1 MGLPTGLGQ
10 RALQSLNRPSA
21 LQFIGTPQMGAP
33 ATQPVPQNIMGLRKK
48 VLEQQM
54 RPQITPAQQFAQMTA
69 GLPAMERT
77 PAPDRP
83 KGLGGLLSGMIPEAG
98 TPEMAGIG
106 AAGQKLLELSGYR
119 QVPITTAE
127 ALGQAA
133 GAFTQARGA
142 ALQQQ
147 REEAAAQAA
156 AERQAILDKQARE
169 KDLFD
174 RMMREQEFGLKQKK
188 EAREAKEADKPKEP
202 KYGYQS
208 FGGKLYPT
216 KDGQISGDPVATAP
230 DNITTSFKDIKMP
243 DGTTHTQLLNSKTG
257 ELIRTISVSKQEDEP
272 TARTFQNIGAYFLD
286 GKFLGEA
293 SYDTRTGERTYV
305 NSEGVRVPL
314 PPEAQPVTES
324 FMGKGVLTAEQMSSK
339 KGELVDLKN
348 GLTRYTNYLENIE
361 KANVGI
367 TRLADEMSSY
377 FKTLLSTKAK
387 AYNLTEEELALR
399 VAQGEFQGL
408 LGGARIDTVGGGVM
422 TEQDALRIIQN
433 LGGDVSLLQNSE
445 VVKDQI
451 SRMFTQKYNA
461 YNSKRD
467 VFNSQVERYYKG
479 FGYKTLPEL
488 DVNTELLSPKYL
500 EEMGLQPTAK
510 ETKDVSE
517 DVSDITY
524 TEDELN
530 NALDKY
536 N

>member
-1 MGLPTGLGQ
+1 
-10 RALQSLNRPSA
+10 
-21 LQFIGTPQMGAP
+21 
-33 ATQPVPQNIMGLRKK
+33 
-48 VLEQQM
+48 
-54 RPQITPAQQFAQMTA
+54 
-69 GLPAMERT
+69 
-77 PAPDRP
+77 
-83 KGLGGLLSGMIPEAG
+83 
-98 TPEMAGIG
+98 
-106 AAGQKLLELSGYR
+106 
-119 QVPITTAE
+119 
-127 ALGQAA
+127 
-133 GAFTQARGA
+133 
-142 ALQQQ
+142 
-147 REEAAAQAA
+147 
-156 AERQAILDKQARE
+156 
-169 KDLFD
+169 
-174 RMMREQEFGLKQKK
+174 
-188 EAREAKEADKPKEP
+188 
-202 KYGYQS
+202 
-208 FGGKLYPT
+208 
-216 KDGQISGDPVATAP
+216 
-230 DNITTSFKDIKMP
+230 
-243 DGTTHTQLLNSKTG
+243 
-257 ELIRTISVSKQEDEP
+257 
-272 TARTFQNIGAYFLD
+272 
-286 GKFLGEA
+286 
-293 SYDTRTGERTYV
+293 
-305 NSEGVRVPL
+305 
-314 PPEAQPVTES
+314 
-324 FMGKGVLTAEQMSSK
+324 MGKGVLTAEQMSSK